1 LAEIE
6 AYLKS
11 GEFIMNKTIL
21 AFIVGITLSLPATA
35 ADSYTVDSR
44 HTFPSFEI
52 NHLGFSI
59 QRGRFNHTSGKVTLD
74 PESATG
80 NIQIAI
86 DTASIS
92 TGLAEL
98 EEHLRGK
105 DFLDAGRYPKI
116 IFTSDKLS
124 FNKDKLVAVDGNL
137 SLHGI
142 TKPVHLVVDY
152 FYCGMNVIAMK
163 NVCGAN
169 ATTTIKRSD
178 FGVDKYAPALADE
191 VNIELQIEAA
201 KD

>member
-1 LAEIE
+1 
-6 AYLKS
+6 
-11 GEFIMNKTIL
+11 MNKTIL
-21 AFIVGITLSLPATA
+21 ALIIGATLSLPATA
-35 ADSYTVDSR
+35 ADSYTVDPR

-59 QRGRFNHTSGKVTLD
+59 QRGRFNRTKGKVMLV
-74 PESATG
+74 PESGTG
-80 NIQIAI
+80 NIQISI

-105 DFLDAGRYPKI
+105 DFLDAERYPHI
-116 IFTSDKLS
+116 TFTSDKLS
-124 FNKDKLVAVDGNL
+124 FSKDKLVSVDGNL
-137 SLHGI
+137 TLHGI

-152 FYCGMNVIAMK
+152 FHCGMNMIAMK

-191 VNIELQIEAA
+191 VNIVLQIEAT

>member
-1 LAEIE
+1 
-6 AYLKS
+6 
-11 GEFIMNKTIL
+11 MNKTPLI
-21 AFIVGITLSLPATA
+21 FIIATMLSLPVAA
-35 ADSYTVDSR
+35 ADSYTIDPR

-59 QRGRFNHTSGKVTLD
+59 QRGRFNQTSGKIMLA
-74 PESATG
+74 PESASGT
-80 NIQIAI
+80 IQVAI

-105 DFLDAGRYPKI
+105 DFLDAARYPKI
-116 IFTSDKLS
+116 TFSSDKLS
-124 FNKDKLVAVDGNL
+124 FNKDQLVAVEGNL
-137 SLHGI
+137 TLHGI

-152 FYCGMNVIAMK
+152 FHCGINMIAMK

-191 VNIELQIEAA
+191 VKIVLQIEAI